1 MKRIAGAL
9 ALATLLIF
17 TAAFAAEGFHVI
29 NKIKVGGSG
38 GWDYLTVDNASHRLF
53 VSHGSQVEVV
63 DLDKGEKAGAI
74 TETPGVHGIAIA
86 NDLGKGFISA
96 GQSNAAII
104 FDLKTLQ
111 KTGQV
116 ATERNPDAIC
126 YEPKT
131 KRVFTFNHSANSA
144 TAIDA
149 GAGKAISTFQIG
161 DTPEFCVVDGAGMV
175 YANLEGSSEVVE
187 IDAAKAAVTRRAK
200 LAPCEGPT
208 GLAIDVKNRK
218 LFSSCE
224 AVMAV
229 TDIATMKVIAT
240 PRIGGGADGAGFDP
254 DLGLAFSSNGRD
266 GTLSI
271 IKLVNGKYE
280 NVDTVQTAAGAR
292 TMTVD
297 TRLHRIY
304 ESAAETKPPE
314 GGRGRGQVVPDS
326 FGVLVVGK

>member
-1 MKRIAGAL
+1 MKRIAVAL
-9 ALATLLIF
+9 ALAALLISA
-17 TAAFAAEGFHVI
+17 AAFSAEGFHVI
-29 NKIKVGGSG
+29 KKIPIGGTG

-63 DLDKGEKAGAI
+63 DLDKGEKAGVI
-74 TETPGVHGIAIA
+74 TDTPGVHGIAIA
-86 NDLGKGFISA
+86 NDLGKGFISS
-96 GQSNAAII
+96 GQSNSAII

-116 ATERNPDAIC
+116 ATERNPDSIC
-126 YEPKT
+126 YEPRT

-149 GAGKAISTFQIG
+149 VAGKAISTFQIG
-161 DTPEFCVVDGAGMV
+161 DTPEFCVTDGAGML

-187 IDAAKAAVTRRAK
+187 IDAAKAQVTRRAK

-208 GLAIDVKNRK
+208 GLAIDVKNKK

-224 AVMAV
+224 EMMAV
-229 TDIATMKVIAT
+229 TDIPTMKVIAT
-240 PRIGGGADGAGFDP
+240 PKIGAGADGAGFDP
-254 DLGLAFSSNGRD
+254 ELGLAFSSNGGP

-280 NVDTVQTAAGAR
+280 TVDTVQTARGAR
-292 TMTVD
+292 TMTID
-297 TRLHRIY
+297 TRLHCVY
-304 ESAAETKPPE
+304 ESAAETKPAE

>member
-29 NKIKVGGSG
+29 NKIKIGGSG

-63 DLDKGEKAGAI
+63 DLDKGEKTGVIA
-74 TETPGVHGIAIA
+74 ETPGVHGIAIA

-96 GQSNAAII
+96 GQSNGAII

-116 ATERNPDAIC
+116 TTERNPDAIC

-149 GAGKAISTFQIG
+149 VTDKAISSFQIG
-161 DTPEFCVVDGAGMV
+161 DTPEFCAVDGAGMV

-187 IDAAKAAVTRRAK
+187 IDAAKAQVTRRAK

-218 LFSSCE
+218 LFSSCGE
-224 AVMAV
+224 VMAV

-240 PRIGGGADGAGFDP
+240 PRIGAGADGAGFDP

-280 NVDTVQTAAGAR
+280 NVDTVQTGAGAR

-297 TRLHRIY
+297 TRLHRVY
-304 ESAAETKPPE
+304 ESVAETKPPE

-326 FGVLVVGK
+326 FGVLVLGK